1 MTVPGASSSHDPAGD
16 QLWLELPPISRT
28 APARLLV
35 MLHDAGMSP
44 EAFAPVAI
52 AWQLKF
58 PGATAVLMQGPI
70 RSTGGPCWYDPGVPD
85 AHRERQLREA
95 RSQLMAQIATVQ
107 SSLGISATQ
116 TVIVGHGQGAT
127 LALELACVRAE
138 SAIEGAAPVA
148 EAAPAPGGAM
158 DCGPVLAAIVVA
170 YGGRLARAMRPGDR
184 VAPLTVH
191 LIHGEFDSIVPATH
205 AWRAHRDLTA
215 LGSDVT
221 LDVVEDEAH
230 AIGQDLVNLGTT
242 RVMQTL
248 FRGRRARGKTPLH

>member
-1 MTVPGASSSHDPAGD
+1 
-16 QLWLELPPISRT
+16 
-28 APARLLV
+28 

-58 PGATAVLMQGPI
+58 PGATAVLLQGPI
-70 RSTGGPCWYDPGVPD
+70 RSTGGAGWFDPSVPEED
-85 AHRERQLREA
+85 RQRQLRQA
-95 RSQLMAQIATVQ
+95 RSQLCAQITAVQ
-107 SSLGISATQ
+107 SSLGLGAAQ
-116 TVIVGHGQGAT
+116 TVVVGHGQGAT

-138 SAIEGAAPVA
+138 PGSERSAPMPEASPALSGAVDRAP
-148 EAAPAPGGAM
+148 PA
-158 DCGPVLAAIVVA
+158 LAAIVVA
-170 YGGRLARAMRPGDR
+170 YGGRLARVLRPGDR

-215 LGSDVT
+215 LGAEVT

-248 FRGRRARGKTPLH
+248 FRGRRARGKTSLH